1 MIEEE
6 YRPEDKASIKKK
18 YKVFQTLASMIRQ
31 RGYFEANPPILL
43 EDEPFELFEAKYRT
57 DVLPQRVVCF
67 KKEDET
73 DKMVIQFYTKQTAL
87 NYEDAKK
94 YIGEL
99 SNRQVKRLIMVFPT
113 DPFATKPQVVEKKAR
128 FFIDQVNSIQT
139 YSFEL
144 FGEDDLVY
152 DVTKHELVPQHI
164 ILNDKEKELLL
175 KKYGMVDN
183 QLPRILQSDPIA
195 RFLGLHHGDVVKII
209 RKSETAGL
217 YVTYRIAI

>member
-6 YRPEDKASIKKK
+6 YRPEEKASIKKK

-31 RGYFEANPPILL
+31 RGFIEPTKILD
-43 EDEPFELFEAKYRT
+43 EDESWEQFEAKYRT
-57 DVLPQRVVCF
+57 DALPNRIICF
-67 KKEDET
+67 KREDET
-73 DKMVIQFYTKQTAL
+73 DKLLIIFYTKQAAL
-87 NYEDAKK
+87 TLDDAKK
-94 YIGEL
+94 IIVDFT
-99 SNRQVKRLIMVFPT
+99 NHQIKRLIMVFPT
-113 DPFATKPQVVEKKAR
+113 DPFATKPQIVDKKAR
-128 FFIDQVNSIQT
+128 LFIDQVNSIQT

-164 ILNDKEKELLL
+164 ILNEKEKELLQR
-175 KKYGMVDN
+175 KYGLVDN

-195 RFLGLHHGDVVKII
+195 KFLGLHHGDVVKII

>member
-31 RGYFEANPPILL
+31 RGYFESTPVILV
-43 EDEPFELFEAKYRT
+43 EDESFELFEAKYRT
-57 DVLPQRVVCF
+57 QTLPQSIVCF
-67 KKEDET
+67 KREDET
-73 DKMVIQFYTKQTAL
+73 DKLLIIFYTKQAAL
-87 NYEDAKK
+87 SFEEAKK
-94 YIGEL
+94 YVQDFT
-99 SNRQVKRLIMVFPT
+99 NRQVKSIIMVFPT
-113 DPFATKPQVVEKKAR
+113 DPFATKPQIVDKKAR
-128 FFIDQVNSIQT
+128 LFIDQVNSTQT

-164 ILNDKEKELLL
+164 ILNDNEKELLL
-175 KKYGMVDN
+175 KKYGLVDN

>member
-6 YRPEDKASIKKK
+6 YRPEDKASFKKK

-31 RGYFEANPPILL
+31 RGYFESTPAKLV
-43 EDEPFELFEAKYRT
+43 EDESFEIFESKYR
-57 DVLPQRVVCF
+57 DNLPEKIVCF
-67 KKEDET
+67 KREDET
-73 DKMVIQFYTKQTAL
+73 DKLLIIFYTKQAAL
-87 NYEDAKK
+87 TLDEAKK
-94 YIGEL
+94 IVQDF
-99 SNRQVKRLIMVFPT
+99 SNKQVKRLIMLFPT
-113 DPFATKPQVVEKKAR
+113 DPFATKPQVVDKKAR
-128 FFIDQVNSIQT
+128 TFIDQVNSLQN

-164 ILNDKEKELLL
+164 ILNEREKELLL
-175 KKYGMVDN
+175 KKYGLVDN